1 VEHANFVVLRSPDV
15 PSILVETAFITNPAE
30 EARLKTGKHRERL
43 AAAILDGVDDYFRNA
58 PPPGS
63 LFARQGNRDNAQA
76 ANYVVNRGDTL
87 SAIAASHGVS
97 IAQLR
102 DANQLADE
110 RVRAGEVLRIPSG

>member
-1 VEHANFVVLRSPDV
+1 
-15 PSILVETAFITNPAE
+15 
-30 EARLKTGKHRERL
+30 
-43 AAAILDGVDDYFRNA
+43 VDDYFRNA